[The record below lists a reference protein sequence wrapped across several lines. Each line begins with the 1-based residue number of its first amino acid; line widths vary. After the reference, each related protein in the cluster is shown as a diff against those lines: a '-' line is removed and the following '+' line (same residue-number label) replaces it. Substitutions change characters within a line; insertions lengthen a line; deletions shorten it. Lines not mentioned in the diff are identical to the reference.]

1 MSQKFEDSIAQF
13 YDKERIANTQLLDL
27 SEEPKITSHDLSN
40 NLDFTIKHLIL
51 LSRVSLKNF
60 HKILENQEQLGKRL
74 DKIEDQVQYLTKQK
88 PLTKQTAQN
97 LLTEISKQPKEIE
110 EQALALISQLEEKVG
125 RVEKAVEKLN
135 HWVG

>member
-13 YDKERIANTQLLDL
+13 YDKERIANTQLFDL
-27 SEEPKITSHDLSN
+27 SEEPKITNHDLSN